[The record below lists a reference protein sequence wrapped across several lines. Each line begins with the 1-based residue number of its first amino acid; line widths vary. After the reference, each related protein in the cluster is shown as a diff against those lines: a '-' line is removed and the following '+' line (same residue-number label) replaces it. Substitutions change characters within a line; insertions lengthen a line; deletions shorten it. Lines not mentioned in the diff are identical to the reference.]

1 MLKVSMSGSS
11 GYIGSGIIKNFKSKK
26 VLLTALVNKRLSKS
40 NIIKKKFFFI
50 DNKEKKNLFKEIDN
64 PDIFVHLAW
73 SNLHDHN
80 SKEHFETEKK
90 HYYFLKNLIDNG
102 LKNLIVV
109 GTCFEYG
116 NKDVILKENLKIDK
130 PITSYGIAKNNLR
143 LRLLKLKKK
152 KNFKFTWL
160 RLFFV
165 YGAEYKSK
173 YQTNLWSDIISCEK
187 KKKSFFYLTSGNQ
200 IRDYLHIDKIS
211 KYIIKIILK
220 NKSFGVVNVC
230 SGKKFNLKK
239 IVTMWKKKYNLKI
252 NFVFNRK
259 QLKKHEPLK
268 IIGSNSKLKKIL
280 CS

>member
-1 MLKVSMSGSS
+1 MLKVSMSGAS
-11 GYIGSGIIKNFKSKK
+11 GYIGSTIIDNFKSKK
-26 VLLTALVNKRLSKS
+26 VLLTALINKRLPRS
-40 NIIKKKFFFI
+40 NIIKKKFFSI
-50 DNKEKKNLFKEIDN
+50 KNKEKKNLFKKIDN

-80 SKEHFETEKK
+80 SKKHFETERK

-116 NKDVILKENLKIDK
+116 NKNKILKESLKIDK

-143 LRLLKLKKK
+143 LRLLKLKKR

-165 YGAEYKSK
+165 YGSVYKSK
-173 YQTNLWSDIISCEK
+173 NQTNLWSEIIRSEK
-187 KKKSFFYLTSGNQ
+187 RKKTFFYLTSGKQ
-200 IRDYLHIDKIS
+200 IRDYLHIDQIS

-230 SGKKFNLKK
+230 SGKNNNLKK

-252 NFVFNRK
+252 NFVFNKK

-268 IIGSNSKLKKIL
+268 IIGSNLKLKKIL
-280 CS
+280 GS